1 MENNIILYV
10 LVVGVLGV
18 AGFAVYLILQ
28 LQNKL
33 KEQNSDKDKLDIERA
48 VRDEISKSIK
58 NQQDTQTL
66 NSKNTK
72 ESIDKIQ
79 QRLTIIDA
87 AQKHIE
93 ELKNKS
99 F

>member
-33 KEQNSDKDKLDIERA
+33 KEQNSDKDKLDNERA
-48 VRDEISKSIK
+48 VRE
-58 NQQDTQTL
+58 
-66 NSKNTK
+66 
-72 ESIDKIQ
+72 
-79 QRLTIIDA
+79 
-87 AQKHIE
+87 
-93 ELKNKS
+93 
-99 F
+99 